1 MAIPQDTELSGK
13 GTHFRMPLSTEQLLL
28 LNNLMY
34 MTAEEPLRSIT
45 AETYQGRTVRT
56 MIESIDIKRFDE
68 GKNYGSYMTGT
79 DWRQI
84 LRSIQK
90 DERLMQMTLAQTYV
104 DTGVGGGG
112 GVSAL
117 FTEPGFEEAV
127 VCYRGTAGGEWKD
140 NFIGGG
146 ETDVLDGVSTLQQ
159 KNALS
164 WYQSLALEDYAT
176 VTVTGHSKGGNKA
189 KYVTILEPSVDRCVA
204 FDGQGF
210 SDEFVKKYQRQIAGN
225 QHKVRN
231 CNVEG
236 DYVNLLLNDVGTC
249 EFYKGWDIGAGGF
262 LENHCPN
269 TLLKFSENGSCKMYP
284 GSREP
289 AMEALDQFLNSYLR
303 SLPSAQ
309 KKATLLLFGTLAEA
323 GFHGV
328 AAEELTYIALR
339 GKNPSWTAKLLAYL
353 AEYGQANPDFSKKL
367 QQFLSDFRMKQ
378 IAKALQTADMIAGWD
393 GFDGLIDGA
402 DWLGSRISDT
412 TLGLIS
418 SYIGQRAGIELSGEE
433 LRRLLTILHET
444 NTEME
449 RIPAAMLKGNGADA
463 EVTNAGGMLV
473 FSSGGIAEVLTAL
486 DEYNRRMAA
495 VLGRLRRLFG
505 QSGKALDQIK
515 PQVQCTTRTLEQ
527 QRRKLQK
534 LKTNLQTAGQ
544 IVTTAEQSNC
554 ALFSAQFS
562 EAIRS

>member
-1 MAIPQDTELSGK
+1 M
-13 GTHFRMPLSTEQLLL
+13 
-28 LNNLMY
+28 
-34 MTAEEPLRSIT
+34 
-45 AETYQGRTVRT
+45 
-56 MIESIDIKRFDE
+56 
-68 GKNYGSYMTGT
+68 
-79 DWRQI
+79 
-84 LRSIQK
+84 
-90 DERLMQMTLAQTYV
+90 
-104 DTGVGGGG
+104 
-112 GVSAL
+112 
-117 FTEPGFEEAV
+117 
-127 VCYRGTAGGEWKD
+127 
-140 NFIGGG
+140 
-146 ETDVLDGVSTLQQ
+146 
-159 KNALS
+159 
-164 WYQSLALEDYAT
+164 
-176 VTVTGHSKGGNKA
+176 
-189 KYVTILEPSVDRCVA
+189 
-204 FDGQGF
+204 
-210 SDEFVKKYQRQIAGN
+210 
-225 QHKVRN
+225 
-231 CNVEG
+231 
-236 DYVNLLLNDVGTC
+236 
-249 EFYKGWDIGAGGF
+249 
-262 LENHCPN
+262 
-269 TLLKFSENGSCKMYP
+269 
-284 GSREP
+284 
-289 AMEALDQFLNSYLR
+289 
-303 SLPSAQ
+303 
-309 KKATLLLFGTLAEA
+309 
-323 GFHGV
+323 
-328 AAEELTYIALR
+328 
-339 GKNPSWTAKLLAYL
+339 AYL

>member
-79 DWRQI
+79 DWQQI

-117 FTEPGFEEAV
+117 FTEPGYGEAV

-249 EFYKGWDIGAGGF
+249 EFY
-262 LENHCPN
+262 NC
-269 TLLKFSENGSCKMYP
+269 LLYTS
-284 GSREP
+284 
-289 AMEALDQFLNSYLR
+289 
-303 SLPSAQ
+303 PSP
-309 KKATLLLFGTLAEA
+309 
-323 GFHGV
+323 
-328 AAEELTYIALR
+328 R
-339 GKNPSWTAKLLAYL
+339 
-353 AEYGQANPDFSKKL
+353 D
-367 QQFLSDFRMKQ
+367 
-378 IAKALQTADMIAGWD
+378 
-393 GFDGLIDGA
+393 
-402 DWLGSRISDT
+402 
-412 TLGLIS
+412 
-418 SYIGQRAGIELSGEE
+418 
-433 LRRLLTILHET
+433 
-444 NTEME
+444 
-449 RIPAAMLKGNGADA
+449 
-463 EVTNAGGMLV
+463 
-473 FSSGGIAEVLTAL
+473 
-486 DEYNRRMAA
+486 
-495 VLGRLRRLFG
+495 
-505 QSGKALDQIK
+505 
-515 PQVQCTTRTLEQ
+515 
-527 QRRKLQK
+527 
-534 LKTNLQTAGQ
+534 
-544 IVTTAEQSNC
+544 
-554 ALFSAQFS
+554 
-562 EAIRS
+562 